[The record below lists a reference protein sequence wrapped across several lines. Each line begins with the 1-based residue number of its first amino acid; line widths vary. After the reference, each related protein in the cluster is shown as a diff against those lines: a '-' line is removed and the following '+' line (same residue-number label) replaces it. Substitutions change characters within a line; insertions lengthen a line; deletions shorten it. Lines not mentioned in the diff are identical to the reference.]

1 MLVQINSGGQ
11 TGADQAAWR
20 VAKAFG
26 VRSGG
31 RMPNGFLT
39 ADGPG
44 PEFAEDQAA
53 TIPGRHALI
62 REVLGNDVPITRRAK
77 PALPRGLGHE

>member
-31 RMPNGFLT
+31 RMPEVFPT
-39 ADGPG
+39 ADGPR
-44 PEFAEDQAA
+44 PEFADGYAA
-53 TIPGRHALI
+53 TEDASSIL
-62 REVLGNDVPITRRAK
+62 LTTFVPAS
-77 PALPRGLGHE
+77 

>member
-1 MLVQINSGGQ
+1 MIMLMQINCGGQ

-39 ADGPG
+39 ADGPR
-44 PEFAEDQAA
+44 PQFAEEYAA
-53 TIPGRHALI
+53 TVPGAPCI
-62 REVLGNDVPITRRAK
+62 NS
-77 PALPRGLGHE
+77 